1 MCRLVKVLLVL
12 TLMAAS
18 VAPSLAQVVL
28 PPPVP
33 PNVAPRWTP
42 VPGPHRVVYAP
53 NITGDLFRYLGK
65 YYYYYGGQWY
75 KGPNPGG
82 PWHPVRKV
90 PMALVKI
97 HPSVFKTR

>member
-1 MCRLVKVLLVL
+1 MWRFPKLALVLLL
-12 TLMAAS
+12 ISALAS
-18 VAPSLAQVVL
+18 PAWCQVVL

-33 PNVAPRWTP
+33 PNVVPLWTP

-53 NITGDLFRYLGK
+53 NINGDLFRYQGK
-65 YYYYYGGQWY
+65 YYYCYGGQWY
-75 KGPNPGG
+75 KGPTATG

-90 PMALVKI
+90 PMALMKI